1 MKVSVLHVTSQRGG
15 ERGMSLSS
23 QSRIKVLKSL
33 WHLER
38 PEQWSRAFLEFLN
51 TNGAIRLLASSS
63 ILSQKARRCQRLLPG
78 PVSSSWKLLWSLGEC
93 HHPGDWLWP
102 VWSLGECSHIFVV
115 SSLPRPRSSGAWRYD
130 RQLWSW
136 SGSSHGRHISGTDS
150 WDILFSG
157 FHIRLAWPA
166 IGWMCCEGENSGHQ
180 TLGGDTGGTRDMGT
194 SG

>member
-38 PEQWSRAFLEFLN
+38 PEQGFSWVSEYKRSYQI
-51 TNGAIRLLASSS
+51 TRSS
-63 ILSQKARRCQRLLPG
+63 ILSQKARRCQRVLPG
-78 PVSSSWKLLWSLGEC
+78 PVSSSGRLLWRLGEC

-102 VWSLGECSHIFVV
+102 VAVWSLGECSHIFVV

-150 WDILFSG
+150 WDKLFSG
-157 FHIRLAWPA
+157 FHTRLAWPA
-166 IGWMCCEGENSGHQ
+166 IGWMCCEGENRGHQ